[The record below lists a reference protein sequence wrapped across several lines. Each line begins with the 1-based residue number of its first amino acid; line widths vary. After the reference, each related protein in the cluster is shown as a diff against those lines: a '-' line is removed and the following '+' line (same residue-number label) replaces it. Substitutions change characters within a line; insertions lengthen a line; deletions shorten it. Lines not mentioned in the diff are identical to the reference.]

1 MTAVRHTGCDCPH
14 AWIATMEMVSPIS
27 EPHQSDTLYI
37 PCPDA
42 PRARGLSSTKIPRLA
57 RNYSVGLRF
66 FYRSWP
72 HHLVSRHLQYMFG
85 TSNLHKHFNTRYAL
99 FDDGI
104 KSPWERPAVT
114 SAFAIASPGST
125 QHLHKTLIPGT
136 LHVPVVVLEKLLRH
150 P

>member
-1 MTAVRHTGCDCPH
+1 MPRCAQSSRTFLDKDSKARKKLFRRLEVVLPVL
-14 AWIATMEMVSPIS
+14 ASPF
-27 EPHQSDTLYI
+27 QG
-37 PCPDA
+37 
-42 PRARGLSSTKIPRLA
+42 R
-57 RNYSVGLRF
+57 
-66 FYRSWP
+66 
-72 HHLVSRHLQYMFG
+72 VSRHLQYMFG

-136 LHVPVVVLEKLLRH
+136 LHVPVVVLEKLL
-150 P
+150 